1 MSSVV
6 NNFRPA
12 QLIKQNGRVTRSTM
26 SIANLEY
33 KMRKHLTMSELEAGL
48 DEIRRAPKDEGVLEL
63 IVRRPGVNDREILEQ
78 AELHLDDGLVGD
90 TWKMRRS
97 KTTPDGSPN
106 PLMQLNIM
114 NSRVTALVAQDKDRW
129 QLAGDQLYLDMD
141 LSEEN
146 VPAGTRLSL
155 GSALLEVTPPPHLGC
170 QKFVARFG
178 LDAMKFVNST
188 IGKQLHLRGVNARV
202 IQAGIIRV
210 GDVARKI

>member
-1 MSSVV
+1 
-6 NNFRPA
+6 
-12 QLIKQNGRVTRSTM
+12 M
-26 SIANLEY
+26 SIANLELTL
-33 KMRKHLTMSELEAGL
+33 RKHLTMPELEAGL

-63 IVRRPGVNDREILEQ
+63 IVRRPAVNDREILET
-78 AELHLDDGLVGD
+78 AELHLEEGLVGD
-90 TWKMRRS
+90 SWQRRRS

-106 PLMQLNIM
+106 LLMQLNIM

-155 GSALLEVTPPPHLGC
+155 GAAIIEVTPPPHLGC

-178 LDAMKFVNST
+178 MDAMKFVNSP
-188 IGKQLHLRGVNARV
+188 IGRELHLRGVNARV
-202 IQAGIIRV
+202 IQGGVIRL
-210 GDVARKI
+210 GDVARKILSG

>member
-1 MSSVV
+1 
-6 NNFRPA
+6 
-12 QLIKQNGRVTRSTM
+12 M

-33 KMRKHLTMSELEAGL
+33 TLRQHLTMSELEAGL
-48 DEIRRAPKDEGVLEL
+48 DDIRRAPKDEGVLEL
-63 IVRRPGVNDREILEQ
+63 IVRRPSVNNREILEE
-78 AELHLDDGLVGD
+78 AELHLDEGLVGD

-106 PLMQLNIM
+106 PLMQLTIM
-114 NSRVTALVAQDKDRW
+114 NSRVAALVAQDKDRW

-146 VPAGTRLSL
+146 TPAGTRLSL
-155 GSALLEVTPPPHLGC
+155 GSAELEVTPPPHLGC

-178 LDAMKFVNST
+178 LDAMKFVNSLT
-188 IGKQLHLRGVNARV
+188 GKGLHLRGLHARV
-202 IQAGIIRV
+202 IQAGIIRL